1 MRIHYFIHITGTD
14 TGVSGIPRVVKN
26 LGRQLVTS
34 DHVEFIPVCWSIDK
48 QAVVHA
54 PEKHLENFA
63 RHGGPELQMSTA
75 PGDPVKLERGDWML
89 FAEVPHL
96 HSYDPEYPS
105 ISIIDPIGYAR
116 PFGVRTAVILHDI
129 LPLTYRPCN
138 GQRRALVDIASKTGD
153 DGELDRLQFAV
164 YAQAMVNVDVVLPV
178 SQTTGTA
185 LADWLLAHG
194 HPAERLPPI
203 HPTLL
208 PEEISGV
215 ARTPPRLVAAAA
227 RFESNRVS
235 HNRDCVRAQNQ
246 LSTMKAFARLIARR
260 PDLDLRFHVVGTVTP
275 DCAAPASLIAKR
287 SGGRIQLH
295 GYVPDAELGRF
306 WSRARASVFLSLAEG
321 YGLPV
326 AESMWRGIPCL
337 CSEGG
342 SIAEIARAGGC
353 LTVDPRNLD
362 EVEIGFETLA
372 SNSVRYGGLLKQ
384 IARRRMKGWPD
395 YAAAVMCEIAAH
407 SPDRPGSR
415 PISDCKDGEAPAAGA
430 PAQATEACLLSAE
443 AKFVITVDDLKIRK
457 EYDAGGGHPAL
468 RRDSLLQYTR
478 DLHGSVPQRA
488 LFYGPYASLA
498 PGEYAFT
505 FNGEI
510 DGEVNLVF
518 TAEGGRRILEAV
530 SLQSFAEPVRVLAPE
545 ATQRFEIVAKRTET
559 LNRLMLRSIDVEFRE
574 FSAGTRRDG
583 D

>member
-203 HPTLL
+203 HPILL

-235 HNRDCVRAQNQ
+235 HNRDCVRAQE
-246 LSTMKAFARLIARR
+246 STLNHEGFR
-260 PDLDLRFHVVGTVTP
+260 PA
-275 DCAAPASLIAKR
+275 DCAQAR
-287 SGGRIQLH
+287 SRLALSRGRY
-295 GYVPDAELGRF
+295 GDA
-306 WSRARASVFLSLAEG
+306 
-321 YGLPV
+321 GLR
-326 AESMWRGIPCL
+326 S
-337 CSEGG
+337 
-342 SIAEIARAGGC
+342 AGK
-353 LTVDPRNLD
+353 LD
-362 EVEIGFETLA
+362 RQA
-372 SNSVRYGGLLKQ
+372 QRWSNSVAWVCARRRARPILEPRSGFSLPFARGRIRPSGRGKHVARNTLSLFRRR
-384 IARRRMKGWPD
+384 INRRNRARRRML
-395 YAAAVMCEIAAH
+395 
-407 SPDRPGSR
+407 
-415 PISDCKDGEAPAAGA
+415 DGRSSQPRRNRNR
-430 PAQATEACLLSAE
+430 
-443 AKFVITVDDLKIRK
+443 FR
-457 EYDAGGGHPAL
+457 DA
-468 RRDSLLQYTR
+468 RFR
-478 DLHGSVPQRA
+478 
-488 LFYGPYASLA
+488 
-498 PGEYAFT
+498 
-505 FNGEI
+505 
-510 DGEVNLVF
+510 
-518 TAEGGRRILEAV
+518 
-530 SLQSFAEPVRVLAPE
+530 
-545 ATQRFEIVAKRTET
+545 TQ
-559 LNRLMLRSIDVEFRE
+559 
-574 FSAGTRRDG
+574 
-583 D
+583 